1 MGEKLLKNLEVE
13 LKLRGFSKET
23 LSSYMRHNKL
33 FLDYIKKE
41 PDKVTESDIKSYMS
55 YIISDLKLKPRS
67 VSLKKSA
74 LKFFYD
80 EILKKNIINLKT
92 PRIPKSNPEVLSRDE
107 IFLLIKNAKSQ
118 KTKLIIELL
127 YSTGLRVSE
136 LVRLKT
142 DEINF
147 KEKTIRVKAGKGSKD
162 RMTIV
167 GGKVLKEL
175 ERYLQTLPSENVWI
189 FPGQGRDILTTRN
202 IQKIIQ
208 NTAMKA
214 GIKKRVTPHTLRH
227 SFATHLLENGTD
239 IRLIQELLGHS
250 QLSTTQ
256 IYTHVSQEQI
266 KKIKSPLD

>member
-1 MGEKLLKNLEVE
+1 ME

-23 LSSYMRHNKL
+23 LSSYIRHNKL

-41 PDKVTESDIKSYMS
+41 PKEVEEEDIKKYMS
-55 YIISDLKLKPRS
+55 YLVSDLSLKPRS

-80 EILKKNIINLKT
+80 EILGKNIVNLKT
-92 PRIPKSNPEVLSRDE
+92 PKIPKSNPEVLSRDE
-107 IFLLIKNAKSQ
+107 IFLLIKNAKNN
-118 KTKLIIELL
+118 KTRLIIELL

-136 LVRLKT
+136 LVNLKT
-142 DEINF
+142 EQIDF
-147 KEKTIRVKAGKGSKD
+147 KEKTIRVKSGKGNKDRITIVAGKILKD
-162 RMTIV
+162 
-167 GGKVLKEL
+167 L
-175 ERYLQTLPSENVWI
+175 EKYIQTLPEASPYL
-189 FPGQGRDILTTRN
+189 FPGKEKRGLTTRN

-208 NTAMKA
+208 NVAFKA